1 MNLKSANGKNGKKF
15 KRRPSGDALL
25 WLTEM

>member
-1 MNLKSANGKNGKKF
+1 MDLKSANGKNGKKWV
-15 KRRPSGDALL
+15 RRPGEDALL